1 MFRTLLSILAP
12 NFLDKLGLLHGLK
25 TDGPIMYLLNVIG
38 SFPYIT
44 LARLL
49 ISVNAMG
56 EGKTSM
62 SYIILL
68 KLLKSFEIKRYINQI
83 EEKMF
88 YKTAKSIIILRFVL
102 NFGLVLFISHCAAS
116 AWLLVQELSSVG
128 WSDNKYTFNNPL
140 NPFSS
145 SNWVDFQIFKCL
157 DVPYF
162 ARNGLED
169 ASNLRKYVDSLLWA
183 VTTMSGCT
191 FGDVT
196 PRTTNE
202 VLVCLII
209 FVVGA
214 SVLAKVF
221 GDFASLNYLL
231 SIESTQEK
239 WV

>member
-1 MFRTLLSILAP
+1 MESNKTQGRETFTRSLSKRKTLLGRKGLTLGVYEKRDAYVWSSAIFILNIYTLFSTIFWASLAKLPQDNTFVLDFLVELIIFLEIMFRTLLSILAP

-145 SNWVDFQIFKCL
+145 SN
-157 DVPYF
+157 
-162 ARNGLED
+162 
-169 ASNLRKYVDSLLWA
+169 
-183 VTTMSGCT
+183 
-191 FGDVT
+191 
-196 PRTTNE
+196 
-202 VLVCLII
+202 
-209 FVVGA
+209 
-214 SVLAKVF
+214 
-221 GDFASLNYLL
+221 
-231 SIESTQEK
+231 
-239 WV
+239 